1 MSAEPG
7 SGTPNAAGEPA
18 AEAPPSGAAATQD
31 IELSRLARDAGAYAR
46 ALGHLALSEAA
57 LARVNFV
64 RLLLLALAL
73 PAIVFG
79 ILLGVDALLA
89 ALLLRALKDW
99 TLAVFGVVVINAAL
113 LAMTL
118 LLLRRWWRS
127 LSLPR
132 SRAALS
138 RVLES
143 LR

>member
-1 MSAEPG
+1 MPAEPG
-7 SGTPNAAGEPA
+7 NGAPHATGEPA
-18 AEAPPSGAAATQD
+18 AAARPSEASTQD
-31 IELSRLARDAGAYAR
+31 IELTRLARDASAYVR

-89 ALLLRALKDW
+89 ALLLRLLKDW
-99 TLAVFGVVVINAAL
+99 TFAVFGVVVINAAL
-113 LAMTL
+113 LGVTL